1 MTTECQTHTNAVA
14 MASTTTITTRM
25 TTMIMMTGG
34 VASRGPP
41 VAANEATRAPTTARV
56 ATEPAGATRRRLIAS
71 VLSRRARTW
80 VSTRGRGRR
89 PHPDR
94 TAEAQ
99 GLGSC
104 RAVGA
109 LLSKNAS
116 RRSPH
121 VAAPLGIEVGV
132 ALRSARRASRQGD
145 PLLLL
150 LLLPGMVMVMHTSE
164 SHSEQAHQWTHH
176 RQQDRCQGMG
186 STALAAVLAN
196 NRAACIAMAMTITAM
211 MMMLPRWRHR
221 VVAIT
226 MAIVMATVEGGR
238 LQRQQEQRP
247 EEAGV
252 ESWRRAAVGVTNHGD
267 GTPRRR
273 AAAAAAAAAAVG
285 AGAGA
290 GVGVGGTR
298 VVASTST
305 STSTMMIM
313 VTMMG
318 SDMSGRWSSRLMTMT
333 ATT

>member
-1 MTTECQTHTNAVA
+1 
-14 MASTTTITTRM
+14 
-25 TTMIMMTGG
+25 
-34 VASRGPP
+34 
-41 VAANEATRAPTTARV
+41 
-56 ATEPAGATRRRLIAS
+56 
-71 VLSRRARTW
+71 
-80 VSTRGRGRR
+80 
-89 PHPDR
+89 
-94 TAEAQ
+94 
-99 GLGSC
+99 
-104 RAVGA
+104 
-109 LLSKNAS
+109 
-116 RRSPH
+116 
-121 VAAPLGIEVGV
+121 
-132 ALRSARRASRQGD
+132 
-145 PLLLL
+145 
-150 LLLPGMVMVMHTSE
+150 MVMVMYTSE

-176 RQQDRCQGMG
+176 RQQERCQGMG

-226 MAIVMATVEGGR
+226 MAIVMATLEGGR

-273 AAAAAAAAAAVG
+273 AAAAAAAAAAAGVG

>member
-1 MTTECQTHTNAVA
+1 VTTECQTHTNAVA

-121 VAAPLGIEVGV
+121 VAAPLGVEVGV
-132 ALRSARRASRQGD
+132 AL
-145 PLLLL
+145 
-150 LLLPGMVMVMHTSE
+150 
-164 SHSEQAHQWTHH
+164 
-176 RQQDRCQGMG
+176 
-186 STALAAVLAN
+186 
-196 NRAACIAMAMTITAM
+196 
-211 MMMLPRWRHR
+211 
-221 VVAIT
+221 
-226 MAIVMATVEGGR
+226 
-238 LQRQQEQRP
+238 
-247 EEAGV
+247 
-252 ESWRRAAVGVTNHGD
+252 
-267 GTPRRR
+267 
-273 AAAAAAAAAAVG
+273 
-285 AGAGA
+285 
-290 GVGVGGTR
+290 
-298 VVASTST
+298 
-305 STSTMMIM
+305 
-313 VTMMG
+313 
-318 SDMSGRWSSRLMTMT
+318 
-333 ATT
+333 